1 MPFRFSHLCQL
12 LESLEEIERHDPPL
26 LRDARRDKVQKTVV
40 AWFRVHRRT
49 IEAPGTD
56 RVALLSSLFPERRTD
71 RVYLLQAPRLSQA
84 IARGLELRS
93 DKLAT
98 LDRFKSPGNGDLGD
112 CLARVLKVHDA
123 EPRLGYVSVEEVD
136 AVLQDIA
143 SKKVTLKRLPGHLL
157 AVIIRRL
164 KSFEA
169 KWLVRMILKD
179 YAPVVLD
186 QQHVLRC
193 FHFLLPALLK
203 FQDTFEAAMHL
214 IKGPLAEFPSN
225 PDPRSQV
232 IFRKQ
237 AAGLLRPQIGVK
249 VGRPSFHKA
258 HSLKDCLRTVGSR
271 KWAIERKYD
280 GEYCEIHVDLAKGQ
294 DCIQI
299 FSKSGKDSTQ
309 DRQGV
314 HGSIREA
321 LRLGTSRCRFKRTC
335 ILLGELV
342 VYCDKARQIQEFH
355 KIRKHVS
362 RSGSFLGT
370 DADSQVHEHEHL
382 MIVYFDVLMVDE
394 DITMRQPHKERRDRL
409 RDLIAK
415 KRGRAMTAEWKVVD
429 FAQVTAERTL
439 VEQFAC
445 ALYDRCEGLIL
456 KLSDAPYF
464 PLDNTGEW
472 RGFVKLKADYM
483 IDMGNDRDV
492 ADFAVVGG
500 SYDAQQALKTGL
512 QNISW
517 TTFHLGC
524 LVNKEAVLRFQAK
537 PSFRVV
543 EVIHQEH
550 CIPKPDLEALNR
562 LGKLRQETDNLHR
575 EFDLCP
581 VRYPIPPM
589 GVVFRRPFVVEVLGS
604 GYVKPPNQDFFM
616 LRHPRV
622 IKLHLDR
629 DFIETTCIDELNSL
643 AEKARNIPE
652 DSESQETAR
661 LVKKILANR
670 RERDERSS
678 MRTTPQSTA
687 STSPSSRRPTPGSH
701 RAASTQLPAIWVD
714 TTKAFNFNERVVE
727 ATRDAVSPGHT
738 SAKQHE
744 RAFHPPPSLSSAGKI
759 NTKQCSTKEDQP
771 PTNPRKRRADT
782 AEDRHSALS
791 TRKKMRK
798 PGSNV
803 DLPPPSPRTI
813 LRNSASRLMGLSLPP
828 LAPLSDVTNKKDN

>member
-1 MPFRFSHLCQL
+1 M
-12 LESLEEIERHDPPL
+12 
-26 LRDARRDKVQKTVV
+26 
-40 AWFRVHRRT
+40 AWFRVHRRS
-49 IEAPGTD
+49 IDAPDTD

-71 RVYLLQAPRLSQA
+71 RVYLLQAPRLLQA

-93 DKLAT
+93 EKLAT
-98 LDRFKSPGNGDLGD
+98 LNKFKSPGNGDLGD

-123 EPRLGYVSVEEVD
+123 ESRLGYVSVEEVA

-143 SKKVTLKRLPGHLL
+143 SKVRFSSPAVRTRKSLSNDPPGHLL
-157 AVIIRRL
+157 AAIIRRL

-214 IKGPLAEFPSN
+214 IQGPLGEFPSN

-232 IFRKQ
+232 VFRKQ
-237 AAGLLRPQIGVK
+237 AAELLRPQIGVK

-258 HSLKDCLRTVGSR
+258 RSLKDCLRTVGSK

-280 GEYCEIHVDLAKGQ
+280 GEYCEIHIDLSKGP

-321 LRLGTSRCRFKRTC
+321 LRLGTSKCRFKRTC

-342 VYCDKARQIQEFH
+342 VYCDKERQIQAFH
-355 KIRKHVS
+355 KIRNYVS
-362 RSGSFLGT
+362 RSGSFLGN
-370 DADSQVHEHEHL
+370 DADSQAHEHEHL

-394 DITMRQPHKERRDRL
+394 EITMRLPHRQRRDRL
-409 RDLIAK
+409 RDLIVK
-415 KRGRAMTAEWKVVD
+415 KRGSALTAEWKEID

-456 KLSDAPYF
+456 KPSDAPYF
-464 PLDNTGEW
+464 PLDNAGDW

-483 IDMGNDRDV
+483 IDMGSDRDV

-500 SYDAQQALKTGL
+500 SYDAQQALKSGL

-517 TTFHLGC
+517 TTFHIGC
-524 LVNKEAVLRFQAK
+524 LINKEAVLRFQAR

-562 LGKLRQETDNLHR
+562 LGKFRQETDSLHR

-589 GVVFRRPFVVEVLGS
+589 DVVFRKPFVIEVLGS

-629 DFIETTCIDELNSL
+629 DFTETTCIDELNSL

-652 DSESQETAR
+652 GSESPETGR
-661 LVKKILANR
+661 LVKKIMANR

-678 MRTTPQSTA
+678 ARTTPQSTA
-687 STSPSSRRPTPGSH
+687 STSPSLRRRTPVSH
-701 RAASTQLPAIWVD
+701 RAESTQLPKVWID
-714 TTKAFNFNERVVE
+714 TTKTLNSHERVVE
-727 ATRDAVSPGHT
+727 VSRGAVSPLHVPAT
-738 SAKQHE
+738 QRE
-744 RAFHPPPSLSSAGKI
+744 RVFHPPPLSSSTGENSI
-759 NTKQCSTKEDQP
+759 EHRNTKESQP
-771 PTNPRKRRADT
+771 TTRPRKRTIDVAGDQCL
-782 AEDRHSALS
+782 ALS
-791 TRKKMRK
+791 ARKKVQK
-798 PGSNV
+798 TASNA

-813 LRNSASRLMGLSLPP
+813 LRNSASRLTGIWALG
-828 LAPLSDVTNKKDN
+828 NG

>member
-143 SKKVTLKRLPGHLL
+143 SKVRFSSPTVCARKSLSNDSPGHLL

-321 LRLGTSRCRFKRTC
+321 LR
-335 ILLGELV
+335 
-342 VYCDKARQIQEFH
+342 
-355 KIRKHVS
+355 
-362 RSGSFLGT
+362 SFLGT

-622 IKLHLDR
+622 IKLHLD
-629 DFIETTCIDELNSL
+629 LNGFDKPIV
-643 AEKARNIPE
+643 KAT
-652 DSESQETAR
+652 DTGVA
-661 LVKKILANR
+661 
-670 RERDERSS
+670 
-678 MRTTPQSTA
+678 
-687 STSPSSRRPTPGSH
+687 PGSVY
-701 RAASTQLPAIWVD
+701 S
-714 TTKAFNFNERVVE
+714 
-727 ATRDAVSPGHT
+727 AT
-738 SAKQHE
+738 
-744 RAFHPPPSLSSAGKI
+744 
-759 NTKQCSTKEDQP
+759 
-771 PTNPRKRRADT
+771 
-782 AEDRHSALS
+782 
-791 TRKKMRK
+791 
-798 PGSNV
+798 SN
-803 DLPPPSPRTI
+803 L
-813 LRNSASRLMGLSLPP
+813 G
-828 LAPLSDVTNKKDN
+828 